1 MASSDAIQ
9 VSSLPLPPMQY
20 VNQYTDEMIRR
31 GRSPR
36 PPPPIQ
42 DTYHM
47 FGNAFNTEDNIIRP
61 LESQGIKRLYPL
73 HFDRRRELK
82 KLNLSLLA
90 NFLDLLDLLVNCPD
104 SPKRAEK
111 IDDLSLLFIHI
122 HHLLNEFRP
131 HQARETL
138 RVMMEL
144 QKRQRIETASRFQRH
159 LDKVM
164 EILQQAVQNL
174 PEPMEI
180 DSKLIV
186 ETDLLMNQEK
196 NANAV
201 TSEDPYNIL
210 DRIMC
215 SIVDNMQ

>member
-1 MASSDAIQ
+1 MASSDTIQ

-31 GRSPR
+31 GRTPR

-42 DTYHM
+42 ETYHM
-47 FGNAFNTEDNIIRP
+47 FGNAFNTEDSIIRP

-111 IDDLSLLFIHI
+111 VEDLSLLFIHI

-144 QKRQRIETASRFQRH
+144 QKRQRIETSSRFQRH

-164 EILQQAVQNL
+164 EILQNAVQNL
-174 PEPMEI
+174 PEPMEL
-180 DSKLIV
+180 DGKLMI
-186 ETDLLMNQEK
+186 ETDLITNQERSGND
-196 NANAV
+196 NAN
-201 TSEDPYNIL
+201 EDPCNVL

-215 SIVDNMQ
+215 NIVDNM